1 MATNAL
7 NLNQALSSG
16 GLIPLGGAKPSTSL
30 GVQAKAPVVAT
41 PANKL
46 PNNQVKTS
54 GSNANVLAQQKSLN
68 AQGAGLKEDGIMGPL
83 TQAAIAKYSS
93 QTKTPDDA
101 SNKYN
106 TATGQLNTKYS
117 GYTAPQ
123 NTPAQPTYSQND
135 SGLYGKLIA
144 DMANKSTVNPTS
156 GIVEG
161 LQSGDYQKRI
171 QDAIDAQNRAVNIN
185 QDLNQAINNQTK
197 EAIPIQFQQG
207 RQGAIQ
213 RDYGVQ
219 ASAANQ
225 AASNAANIAGITQ
238 SGLSAAGGL
247 STNQQGISQSQLQS
261 SINGSAPQFGVS
273 YGTGVANPVTG
284 QLNSSGGNYGTGVE
298 AASNVQSVK
307 DYQTQINNLNATA
320 PAADAAFSIL
330 NSYASAVGGGNTPV
344 LQGLSQLYGNTV
356 QGSQAVAGFKAQ
368 LQAVRQAWTSIEGG
382 DAMQAIPDNVT
393 AAQLTQIQ
401 QQLKNDVKNKINNL
415 TSAKNNLN
423 GTSSGGSTGGN
434 MFGSFF

>member
-1 MATNAL
+1 MASTQQSGLL
-7 NLNQALSSG
+7 NKIFG
-16 GLIPLGGAKPSTSL
+16 VPTKVPTPSL

-68 AQGAGLKEDGIMGPL
+68 AQGANLKEDGIMGPL
-83 TQAAIAKYSS
+83 TKAAIAKYSNT
-93 QTKTPDDA
+93 QTNTPNI
-101 SNKYN
+101 SNQN
-106 TATGQLNTKYS
+106 TSNTNSS
-117 GYTAPQ
+117 GYIPPQNTAPQ
-123 NTPAQPTYSQND
+123 PTYNQND

-144 DMANKSTVNPTS
+144 DMANKSTTNPTS

-161 LQSGDYQKRI
+161 LQGGDYQKRI

-225 AASNAANIAGITQ
+225 AAQNAANIAGITQ

-247 STNQQGISQSQLQS
+247 STTQQGLSQSQLQS
-261 SINGSAPQFGVS
+261 AISGSAPQFGVS

-284 QLNSSGGNYGTGVE
+284 QLNSSGGNYGTGAE

-344 LQGLSQLYGNTV
+344 IQGLQQLYGSTA

-368 LQAVRQAWTSIEGG
+368 LQAVRQAWTAIEGG

-401 QQLKNDVKNKINNL
+401 QQLKNDVKNKITNL
-415 TSAKNNLN
+415 TNAKNNLSGN
-423 GTSSGGSTGGN
+423 SSGGSTGGT
-434 MFGSFF
+434 MFGSFFGN